1 MKKKNKETP
10 DKIVIHQKKNTW
22 KRFVKLLAKCSLPWV
37 WLAVY
42 ILLEIGVVDLGVSE
56 TDTMAQLFAGDTSP
70 ALLTKLVVIL
80 IVNLLGAYL
89 LVFTRQITSAR
100 INRNMRTIVMNKVLR
115 LPMRFFKDEEPRE
128 AIYRITNNA
137 TVVDNTI
144 MVFLMPVF
152 MAGYKS
158 VRIFFKT
165 FSYDWRLSAILLAFV
180 PVQIFCAF
188 LFGRINFSLNQQDSK
203 LMSKLIQRLSEM
215 VTNIPL
221 AKAFAK
227 EDKEAKKGEELS
239 GRLYDLGIRS
249 GWIDQ
254 VQNLSGSMVTLIQT
268 VLIVVTGLILLRDS
282 GISRRAW
289 TTFFLFSGTFSG
301 AIDELMM
308 YWNNVKII
316 QGGAERL
323 AEIMDA
329 PEEAVSG
336 EKCETLQGDLALENV
351 SFRYDEEKKVLDG
364 LSCTFADNQ
373 VTALLGISGCG
384 KTTITYLLTR
394 LYQPDQGTVTASG
407 RDISQYDLDDYRR
420 QFAIVS
426 QNGML
431 FSGTIR
437 ENVCYGCG
445 EVTGEQLT
453 DALKRSGAYD
463 FVQALPQGV
472 DSRLEEYGG
481 NLSGGQRQRLCM
493 ARALLSSAH
502 YLILDE
508 PVASMDAI
516 ATAQLLDI
524 LKEAGKDRCVIII
537 AHTDAVLSLSDRV
550 VVVENGKA
558 SAQGT
563 VDEVCKVNAFLREM
577 MGKKVQA

>member
-1 MKKKNKETP
+1 MKKNKKETP

-37 WLAVY
+37 WLALY

-70 ALLTKLVVIL
+70 ALLAKLVGVL
-80 IVNLLGAYL
+80 IINLLGVNL
-89 LVFTRQITSAR
+89 LVFTRQVTSAR
-100 INRNMRTIVMNKVLR
+100 INRNMRTIVLNKVLR

-128 AIYRITNNA
+128 TIYRITDNA
-137 TVVDNTI
+137 TVVDSTI

-203 LMSKLIQRLSEM
+203 LMSKLIQKLSEM

-254 VQNLSGSMVTLIQT
+254 VRNLSGSLVTLLQT

-282 GISRRAW
+282 DISRRAW
-289 TTFFLFSGTFSG
+289 TTFFLFSTTFSG

-316 QGGAERL
+316 QGSAERL

-329 PEEAVSG
+329 PEEDVSG
-336 EKCETLQGDLALENV
+336 EKCESLRGDLALENV
-351 SFRYDEEKKVLDG
+351 SFRYDEEKLVLDG

-373 VTALLGISGCG
+373 VTALLGVSGCG

-394 LYQPDQGTVTASG
+394 LYQPAQGVVTAGG
-407 RDISQYDLDDYRR
+407 RDISRYDLDDYRR

-431 FSGTIR
+431 FSGTVR

-445 EVTGEQLT
+445 EVTDEQLT

-463 FVQALPQGV
+463 FVRALPQGV

-516 ATAQLLDI
+516 ATAQLLGI
-524 LKEAGKDRCVIII
+524 LKEAAKDRCVIII

-550 VVVENGKA
+550 VVVEDGKA

-577 MGKKVQA
+577 MGKKV